1 MKIFKLVLIAVALV
15 ASGTA
20 QAACGFK
27 NSVSLKS
34 LTAGFQAWKSV
45 TSAMA
50 ECGNFEPVLDQE
62 FRKKQPVAFSAN
74 PALYQIG
81 GVSNGP
87 IHWTAW
93 SPSTDSIS
101 SRIS

>member
-62 FRKKQPVAFSAN
+62 FRKKQPVAFR
-74 PALYQIG
+74 QIRRFIKL
-81 GVSNGP
+81 VACP
-87 IHWTAW
+87 TAPW
-93 SPSTDSIS
+93 FRS
-101 SRIS
+101 